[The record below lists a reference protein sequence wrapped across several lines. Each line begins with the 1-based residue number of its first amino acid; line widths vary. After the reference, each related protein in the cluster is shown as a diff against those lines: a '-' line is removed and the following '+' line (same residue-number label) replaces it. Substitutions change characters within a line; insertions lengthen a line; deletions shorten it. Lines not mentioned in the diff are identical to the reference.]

1 MLEKD
6 ILRGIYVDLNPF
18 SILPLYQVYTKK
30 QVFFTQKTK
39 EKAILLPPQKKRMI
53 SHLTR

>member
-30 QVFFTQKTK
+30 QVFFIHPIAEPNKND
-39 EKAILLPPQKKRMI
+39 
-53 SHLTR
+53 